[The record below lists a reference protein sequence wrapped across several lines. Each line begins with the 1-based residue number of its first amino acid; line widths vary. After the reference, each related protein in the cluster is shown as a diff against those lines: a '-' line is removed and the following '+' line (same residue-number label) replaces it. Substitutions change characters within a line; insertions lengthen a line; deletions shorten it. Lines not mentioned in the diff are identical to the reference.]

1 MRSQVKFR
9 NVDTITK
16 AIGPATRRLALFAH
30 DVAGYEFLQAKAK
43 AQEKAPW
50 TDRTGNARQSI
61 DMADLSTQN
70 EIRFALIIG
79 VDYGIWLELANQ
91 GKYRIIGPTVDNAGA
106 QIMKTLGGGVI

>member
-16 AIGPATRRLALFAH
+16 GISPAVRKLALFAH
-30 DVAGYEFLQAKAK
+30 DVAGYEFLQGRAF
-43 AQEKAPW
+43 AQERAPW

-61 DMADLSTQN
+61 DLADLSTQR

-79 VDYGIWLELANQ
+79 VEYGIWLELANQ
-91 GKYRIIGPTVDNAGA
+91 GKYRIIGPTVDMVG
-106 QIMKTLGGGVI
+106 QRIMKSLGGDIL